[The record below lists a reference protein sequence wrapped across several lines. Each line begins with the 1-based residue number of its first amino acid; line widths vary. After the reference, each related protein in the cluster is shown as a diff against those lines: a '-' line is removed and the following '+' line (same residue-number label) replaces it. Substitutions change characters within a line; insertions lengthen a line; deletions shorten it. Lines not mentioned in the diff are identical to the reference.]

1 MVAPYPVGIE
11 SRLQELIKKL
21 SSGSSDVRMVG
32 IWGMSGIG
40 KTTIAKAIY
49 NQLQRKF
56 EASCFLKN
64 VSENSKRPNGLINL
78 QEQILSS
85 VHVSYN
91 RKIKVDDEGTLI
103 IKNIAWCKRVLVV
116 LDDVD
121 HRDQLDKLAIRR
133 GNFQPGSLI
142 IITTRNK
149 SMLKLAEINEIYT
162 PPALDYHESLQLLSW
177 HAFRKGHPTGNY
189 VELSKEVVYYARG
202 LPLALEVLGSFLS
215 GKKTTEWKGTLE
227 NLRVIPHD
235 EIQEKLMVSL
245 HSLSEMGKKLFL
257 DIACFCVG
265 MEKNYAFQIL
275 QDSNLVLESELG
287 VLVHLC
293 LVTIDCSNQLTMH
306 DMIRD
311 MGREVARRECSRLCN
326 RKDVLDVLEL
336 DEVRFR

>member
-11 SRLQELIKKL
+11 SRLQELNKKL
-21 SSGSSDVRMVG
+21 ISGSSDVCMVG

-56 EASCFLKN
+56 KACCFLKN
-64 VSENSKRPNGLINL
+64 VSEYSKQPNGLINL

-103 IKNIAWCKRVLVV
+103 IKNKAWCKRVLVV
-116 LDDVD
+116 IDDVD
-121 HRDQLDKLAIRR
+121 CRDQLDKLAIRR
-133 GNFQPGSLI
+133 GNFQPGSII
-142 IITTRNK
+142 IITTKDK
-149 SMLKLAEINEIYT
+149 SMLKLDEINEIYA
-162 PPALDYHESLQLLSW
+162 PLALDYHESLQLLSW
-177 HAFRKGHPTGNY
+177 HAFGKGHPTGNY
-189 VELSKEVVYYARG
+189 VELSKEVVYYAGG
-202 LPLALEVLGSFLS
+202 LPLALKVLGSSLHDK
-215 GKKTTEWKGTLE
+215 GTIEWEGTLE
-227 NLRVIPHD
+227 KLRVIPHD
-235 EIQEKLMVSL
+235 KIQEKLIVSL
-245 HSLSEMGKKLFL
+245 QYLSEMGKKLFL

-275 QDSNLVLESELG
+275 EDSDLVLESELG
-287 VLVHLC
+287 VLVRLC

-306 DMIRD
+306 HMIRD
-311 MGREVARRECSRLCN
+311 MGREVARRECSRLCYL
-326 RKDVLDVLEL
+326 KDVLDVLEL